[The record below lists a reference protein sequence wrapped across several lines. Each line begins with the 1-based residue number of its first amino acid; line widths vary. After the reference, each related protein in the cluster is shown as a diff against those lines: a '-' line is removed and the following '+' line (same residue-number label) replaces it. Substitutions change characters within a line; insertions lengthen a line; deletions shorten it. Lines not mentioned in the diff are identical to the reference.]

1 MQGEFADLGQ
11 QGLLT
16 SLKLLREIA
25 RMTAQS
31 LGALGDEV
39 VVASLRSAPLLD
51 LGESER
57 VLTSGLRSGGLA
69 LEDVDDEGG
78 LALGC
83 SALWAVGIGLDVD
96 SGRCGGGF
104 GLTHGRDFHVEGE
117 R

>member
-39 VVASLRSAPLLD
+39 VVASLRSPFGQPAA
-51 LGESER
+51 GC
-57 VLTSGLRSGGLA
+57 LTA
-69 LEDVDDEGG
+69 
-78 LALGC
+78 
-83 SALWAVGIGLDVD
+83 
-96 SGRCGGGF
+96 F
-104 GLTHGRDFHVEGE
+104 GSTARPRRE
-117 R
+117 